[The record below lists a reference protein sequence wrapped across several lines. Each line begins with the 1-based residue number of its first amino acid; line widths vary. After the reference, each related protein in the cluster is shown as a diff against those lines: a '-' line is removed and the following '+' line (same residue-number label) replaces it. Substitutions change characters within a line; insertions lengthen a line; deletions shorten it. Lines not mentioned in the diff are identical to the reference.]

1 MAIQRITIDD
11 FIQQAV
17 DLPVFDVRSP
27 GEFKHARYP
36 GAYSLPLFTD
46 EERAVVGTLYKQRG
60 KQKAIK
66 AGLDYFGGRMRSMV
80 EQVEAV
86 LKERN
91 QSKPGTGDE
100 KPAVIVHC
108 WRGGMRSAGVAWLLD
123 LYGFQVF
130 TLVGGYKAFRKWVL
144 QRFEQSYSCRI
155 LGGYTGSGKTAVLKA
170 LAQQKQPVIDLEAL
184 AHHKGSA
191 FGAFG
196 EPEQPTQEQFENLLA
211 LQLEANRTTGFWLE
225 DESQRIGKLNI
236 PHPFWR
242 CMRQAPVF
250 FLDIPFE
257 ERLKHIVQEYS
268 GHEKER
274 YVNAIIRIQKRLG
287 PNETK
292 TAIHFLLDDDYASC
306 FRILLNYYDK
316 TYVKGLHNRDNIQ
329 TQLTVVPG
337 NNTNTTTNLENLL
350 QCLEKNTASLSS

>member
-1 MAIQRITIDD
+1 MAIQRITIDE
-11 FIQQAV
+11 FIQKATV
-17 DLPVFDVRSP
+17 LPVFDVRSP
-27 GEFKHARYP
+27 GEYKQAHFP

-46 EERAVVGTLYKQRG
+46 EERAVVGTLYKQQG

-66 AGLDYFGGRMRSMV
+66 TGLDYFGGRMRSMV

-91 QSKPGTGDE
+91 KQQPASHTE
-100 KPAVIVHC
+100 KPPIIVHC

-123 LYGFQVF
+123 LYGFQVYS
-130 TLVGGYKAFRKWVL
+130 LVGGYKAFRQWVL
-144 QRFEQSYSCRI
+144 QRFELPYQCRI

-170 LAQQKQPVIDLEAL
+170 LAQKGSTVIDLEAL

-191 FGAFG
+191 FGALG

-211 LQLEANRTTGFWLE
+211 LQLHQNKANTCWLE

-242 CMRQAPVF
+242 TMRQAPVF
-250 FLDIPFE
+250 FLKIPFE
-257 ERLKHIVQEYS
+257 ERLHHIVREYS

-292 TAIHFLLDDDYASC
+292 TAIHFLLDDDYTAC
-306 FRILLNYYDK
+306 FRILLMYYDK
-316 TYVKGLHNRDNIQ
+316 TYDKGLQNRHTIPAQIN
-329 TQLTVVPG
+329 VVHG
-337 NNTNTTTNLENLL
+337 NNTDVITNLENLL
-350 QCLEKNTASLSS
+350 QCLEKNSASLPS